1 MQRRRKYT
9 NTHGIEVRVMT
20 YGGIIVSVQTPDKK
34 GHFADI
40 TLGFDSL
47 AGYLAKNPFFGA
59 LVGRYGNRIA
69 NGKFTLDG
77 KEYTLAKNNGPNA
90 LHGGLKGFDKVVWQ
104 GAVLPEKRRSRGD
117 PEVHQRRRRRGLS
130 RDPSR
135 DRHLHAERQ
144 E

>member
-1 MQRRRKYT
+1 MAGLSSRSKRPIRAG
-9 NTHGIEVRVMT
+9 N
-20 YGGIIVSVQTPDKK
+20 
-34 GHFADI
+34 FADI

-47 AGYLAKNPFFGA
+47 AGYLAKNPYFGA

-104 GAVLPEKRRSRGD
+104 AESFQKSAEVGRD
-117 PEVHQRRRRRGLS
+117 PEVHQRRRRRGIS
-130 RDPSR
+130 R
-135 DRHLHAERQ
+135 ERCT
-144 E
+144 